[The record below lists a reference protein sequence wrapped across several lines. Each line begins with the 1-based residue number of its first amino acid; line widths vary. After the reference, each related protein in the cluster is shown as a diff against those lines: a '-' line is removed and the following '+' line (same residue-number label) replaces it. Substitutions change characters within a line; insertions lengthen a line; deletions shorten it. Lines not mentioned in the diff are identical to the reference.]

1 MQVGSAAHLDRDDI
15 RRSGP
20 LFITM
25 PATVTGLRY
34 PRTRVLLPRTRL
46 AYVHLRN
53 LLTDA
58 KRDRSARV
66 SGYVAIW
73 LPEEFM
79 VLYLQR
85 GELVNACVHDGRE
98 FQPIAIGAAVEKVPN
113 EPEYGEICFHEA
125 DDDQLRCMYTAQTT
139 APLPWPVE
147 LRATDPTALFPH
159 LMATTFDGLVEIA
172 AEGEVNY
179 LLFHNGAVHTAYL
192 SGAPTGT
199 LVDRVSHLFDRDRRA
214 LHVSVRHWPV
224 PIPLPIQAPTGL
236 VQAYRDL
243 ATSLVLRLV
252 ADGRESA
259 PAIAEH
265 ARLTLL
271 STHAPLE
278 GFSFNGRPPR
288 AVVADADAVTEAI
301 AALINELLWTASDQ
315 EGHGPERMLRELTH
329 ERRHLYQS
337 AGLFDRLSWKLA

>member
-1 MQVGSAAHLDRDDI
+1 
-15 RRSGP
+15 
-20 LFITM
+20 M
-25 PATVTGLRY
+25 PATVAGLRY
-34 PRTRVLLPRTRL
+34 PHSRVLLPRTRL

-73 LPEEFM
+73 LPEEFL

-85 GELVNACVHDGRE
+85 GELVNACFHNGRE
-98 FQPIAIGAAVEKVPN
+98 FCPIAISAALEKVPN

-125 DDDQLRCMYTAQTT
+125 EDEQLSCMFASQATN
-139 APLPWPVE
+139 PIPWPPE
-147 LRATDPTALFPH
+147 LRASDPKALFPY
-159 LMATTFDGLVEIA
+159 LMASTFDGVVEIA
-172 AEGEVNY
+172 QEGEVNY
-179 LLFHNGAVHTAYL
+179 LLFRNGSVHTAYL
-192 SGAPTGT
+192 SGKHRGS
-199 LVDRVSHLFDRDRRA
+199 LVDRVSRIFERERRA
-214 LHVSVRHWPV
+214 LHIGIRHWPV
-224 PIPLPIQAPTGL
+224 PPPLPVQAPTGL

-265 ARLTLL
+265 ARTTLVT
-271 STHAPLE
+271 THPPLE
-278 GFSFNGRPPR
+278 GFSFNGRTPR
-288 AVVADADAVTEAI
+288 AVVADADALTEAI

-315 EGHGPERMLRELTH
+315 EGHGPESMLKELTH
-329 ERRHLYQS
+329 ERRHLFQS
-337 AGLFDRLSWKLA
+337 AGLFERLSWKLA

>member
-1 MQVGSAAHLDRDDI
+1 
-15 RRSGP
+15 
-20 LFITM
+20 M
-25 PATVTGLRY
+25 PATVAGLRY
-34 PRTRVLLPRTRL
+34 PHSRVLLPRTRL

-73 LPEEFM
+73 LPEEFL

-85 GELVNACVHDGRE
+85 GELVNACVHNGKE
-98 FQPIAIGAAVEKVPN
+98 FCPIAIGAAVEKVPN

-125 DDDQLRCMYTAQTT
+125 DDEQLGCMYASQMN
-139 APLPWPVE
+139 APIPWPPE
-147 LRATDPTALFPH
+147 LRASDPKALFPY
-159 LMATTFDGLVEIA
+159 LMATTFDGVVEIA
-172 AEGEVNY
+172 QEGEVSY
-179 LLFHNGAVHTAYL
+179 LLFRDGTAHTAYL
-192 SGAPTGT
+192 AGSHRGT
-199 LVDRVSHLFDRDRRA
+199 IVDRVSRIFERDRRA
-214 LHVSVRHWPV
+214 LHITIRHWLLPEALPV
-224 PIPLPIQAPTGL
+224 QAPTGL

-265 ARLTLL
+265 ARLTLA
-271 STHAPLE
+271 TAHPPLE

-288 AVVADADAVTEAI
+288 AVVADAATLTDAM

-315 EGHGPERMLRELTH
+315 EGHGPEQMLKELTH
-329 ERRHLYQS
+329 ERRHLFQS
-337 AGLFDRLSWKLA
+337 AGLFERLSWKLA

>member
-1 MQVGSAAHLDRDDI
+1 
-15 RRSGP
+15 
-20 LFITM
+20 M
-25 PATVTGLRY
+25 PATVAGLRY
-34 PRTRVLLPRTRL
+34 PYSRVLLPRTRL

-73 LPEEFM
+73 LPEEFL

-85 GELVNACVHDGRE
+85 GELVNACIHNGKE
-98 FQPIAIGAAVEKVPN
+98 FCPIATSAALEKVPN

-125 DDDQLRCMYTAQTT
+125 DDEQLSCMYASQTT
-139 APLPWPVE
+139 SPIAWPPE
-147 LRATDPTALFPH
+147 LRSSDPKSLFPY
-159 LMATTFDGLVEIA
+159 LMATTFDGVVEIA
-172 AEGEVNY
+172 QEGEVNY
-179 LLFHNGAVHTAYL
+179 LLFRHGSAHSAYL
-192 SGAPTGT
+192 SGTHSGT
-199 LVDRVSHLFDRDRRA
+199 LVERVSRIFDRDRRA
-214 LHVSVRHWPV
+214 LHVSIRRWAV
-224 PIPLPIQAPTGL
+224 PTPLPVQAPAGL

-265 ARLTLL
+265 ARTTLVKA
-271 STHAPLE
+271 HPPLE
-278 GFSFNGRPPR
+278 GFSFNGRTPR
-288 AVVADADAVTEAI
+288 AVVADADALTDSI

-315 EGHGPERMLRELTH
+315 EGGGPEQMLKELTH
-329 ERRHLYQS
+329 ERRHLFQS